1 MPKFYLDLKGG
12 GQVAKDDFGIEV
24 DSLGDARKAA
34 EALLGNKDQASAAS
48 QYPVQSVVVVD
59 ENGEEVLTVK
69 KADQPD

>member
-34 EALLGNKDQASAAS
+34 EALLGNKAKQAPRRSIPFS
-48 QYPVQSVVVVD
+48 RS
-59 ENGEEVLTVK
+59 LLWTRMVK
-69 KADQPD
+69 KC